1 MIIRD
6 ETRSDVDAITEVTRT
21 AFEGH
26 PYGSGTEQFIVRAL
40 RAAEV
45 LTISLVAELDGRV
58 VGHVGFSPV
67 SISDGSAGWYGLG
80 PVSVLPELQRQ
91 GIGKALIEEG
101 LSRLK
106 ALGAAGCILVGDRA
120 YYERFGFRYPAGL
133 VYHGAPAEA
142 LMALPFDG
150 SIPHGTVHFHEGFE
164 ATD

>member
-1 MIIRD
+1 VV
-6 ETRSDVDAITEVTRT
+6 VDRNLVTGQNP
-21 AFEGH
+21 A
-26 PYGSGTEQFIVRAL
+26 SS
-40 RAAEV
+40 RAAAQAV
-45 LTISLVAELDGRV
+45 
-58 VGHVGFSPV
+58 
-67 SISDGSAGWYGLG
+67 
-80 PVSVLPELQRQ
+80 
-91 GIGKALIEEG
+91 
-101 LSRLK
+101 LK